1 MLANQASSTHVARN
15 ARGGLGL
22 LLTQVCRAH
31 RNQVAAALDEFSVHI
46 GQDHVVYR
54 LAIEE
59 GITQTR
65 LAEALCVDTSTVTKT
80 LLRLERDGLV
90 ERKADGTDARISRV
104 YLTSRGRTLIK
115 PVIEIWRSA
124 EERLTRDMTGAERA
138 LLHRLLTRV
147 LANLS

>member
-1 MLANQASSTHVARN
+1 MLANQASSARVARS
-15 ARGGLGL
+15 AQSGLGL
-22 LLTQVCRAH
+22 LLSQVCRAH
-31 RNQVAAALDEFSVHI
+31 RNQVAAALDEISVHV

-59 GITQTR
+59 GISQGR

-90 ERKADGTDARISRV
+90 ERRADGTDARISRV
-104 YLTSRGRTLIK
+104 YLTARGRALIK
-115 PVIEIWRSA
+115 PVVQIWRSA
-124 EERLTRDMTGAERA
+124 EERLVKDMTAAERA
-138 LLHRLLTRV
+138 RLRRLLTRV